1 MHKDDVI
8 EQFCELAT
16 LVGDNVFHNK
26 YAHDCFCQD
35 TNADF
40 QFEPQIMK
48 FIKDAVKEKIARID
62 NGTNSNVRNN
72 AS

>member
-16 LVGDNVFHNK
+16 LVGDNVYHNK
-26 YAHDCFCQD
+26 YAHDCFCPSLIKP
-35 TNADF
+35 NF
-40 QFEPQIMK
+40 QFDSQIIQ

-62 NGTNSNVRNN
+62 NG
-72 AS
+72 

>member
-26 YAHDCFCQD
+26 YAHDCFCL
-35 TNADF
+35 TFIKPGF
-40 QFEPQIMK
+40 QFDPLVIQ

-62 NGTNSNVRNN
+62 NG
-72 AS
+72 